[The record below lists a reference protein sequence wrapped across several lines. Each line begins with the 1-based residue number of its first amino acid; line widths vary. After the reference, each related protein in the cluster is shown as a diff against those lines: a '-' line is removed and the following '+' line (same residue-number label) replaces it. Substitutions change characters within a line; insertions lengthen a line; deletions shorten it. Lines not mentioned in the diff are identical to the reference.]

1 MRKSFSLKA
10 AILVLAL
17 FAFAGLAFS
26 SSKAKA
32 EEETAPAAKSTD
44 YSWTYD
50 AGADAIVF
58 TNTTAEDITLNI
70 LNFGEKDSA
79 KKSKADTTL
88 KVAGTSS
95 AAFSLKD
102 KKAGINYKGNKD
114 LNLFATSNKITKGE
128 YTADIKV
135 SKTSIA
141 KTVATVNYAALGSEA
156 VAVEVKT
163 ATPEDKKNFTAA
175 ATFKYSVYD
184 KKTKAYITTAA
195 DGSDFNGVVLQALL
209 TQIADGA
216 KLQVEFF
223 VPGTSGTTG
232 VRPSPIAKVSLKK
245 QGKVATVKFDE
256 KTGTIALK
264 NGWDYAVL
272 TQRVATGS
280 SVAFDAW
287 TTILPYNK
295 NAASEALTVS
305 TATYVPAKYDKEN
318 ADNNA
323 GKFTKKKIKN
333 LSLEGLYDGDGDFYV
348 YYRKSAGVGKP
359 ASAVSETVCF
369 LVKAKAAAPKIKDN
383 AISTGASFKFTLEN
397 ADGDNAAKA
406 YEYAFVKTADV
417 ANVDLATV
425 KWTKFSGKAI
435 KVKSIKKT
443 NKYGLTGST
452 DKPAAQEGTLADF
465 TLIVRRAGVKVKT
478 SKTEV
483 TEVVRP
489 SAVRYIVFTVADGE
503 VTGFTQ
509 NPAPALESEP

>member
-70 LNFGEKDSA
+70 LNFGDKDSA

-88 KVAGTSS
+88 KVAGSSS

-256 KTGTIALK
+256 KTGTI
-264 NGWDYAVL
+264 G
-272 TQRVATGS
+272 
-280 SVAFDAW
+280 
-287 TTILPYNK
+287 
-295 NAASEALTVS
+295 
-305 TATYVPAKYDKEN
+305 
-318 ADNNA
+318 
-323 GKFTKKKIKN
+323 
-333 LSLEGLYDGDGDFYV
+333 
-348 YYRKSAGVGKP
+348 
-359 ASAVSETVCF
+359 
-369 LVKAKAAAPKIKDN
+369 
-383 AISTGASFKFTLEN
+383 
-397 ADGDNAAKA
+397 
-406 YEYAFVKTADV
+406 
-417 ANVDLATV
+417 
-425 KWTKFSGKAI
+425 
-435 KVKSIKKT
+435 
-443 NKYGLTGST
+443 
-452 DKPAAQEGTLADF
+452 
-465 TLIVRRAGVKVKT
+465 
-478 SKTEV
+478 
-483 TEVVRP
+483 
-489 SAVRYIVFTVADGE
+489 
-503 VTGFTQ
+503 
-509 NPAPALESEP
+509 